1 MTSSLMLAL
10 AEFETAEA
18 NLIKLERLWGELS
31 DMLPSGLSF
40 GSSPEF
46 EDRERAF
53 YSVLKALPLIDGW
66 KPDVAIPA
74 PDEVAQWRL
83 DAMEIGELSAT
94 LAVDHAVEAPGKQVR
109 EYRARFTQKRRE
121 LVRDALSRTM
131 DAFDTEIQR
140 LRALTA
146 DMAKHENMPPEPRE
160 RLKER
165 VKEIEVLLG
174 SSVEHPATWSN
185 LRRHLY
191 FGLVGDFH
199 DIDKRDWPPARE
211 ALRKGLYGAN
221 EPLPQE
227 AADLGALVS
236 SKPNGPVATQLNWG
250 KLDAGEFERLIYVL
264 ISAAENYENP
274 EWAMKTSAPDRGR
287 DLAAYRIVKD
297 GLSDALRL
305 RVIIQCKHWLSKSV
319 GPADV
324 AAAVAQ
330 TDLWDAPKVDVLVIA
345 TSGRFTSDAVAWI
358 EKHNAARKPPRIEM
372 WPESRLELLLAE
384 RPWLIAEFGLR

>member
-18 NLIKLERLWGELS
+18 NLVKLERLWIELS
-31 DMLPSGLSF
+31 DMLPNGVAF
-40 GSSPEF
+40 GESPEF

-53 YSVLKALPLIDGW
+53 DLVLKALPLIDGW
-66 KPDVAIPA
+66 KPEISIPS
-74 PDEVAQWRL
+74 PDDVAQWRF
-83 DAMEIGELSAT
+83 DAIEVGEISAT
-94 LAVDHAVEAPGKQVR
+94 LAVEQAVEEPGKQLR

-121 LVRDALSRTM
+121 LVRDSLVETM
-131 DAFDTEIQR
+131 DAFDGEIQG
-140 LRALTA
+140 LRHLTA
-146 DMAKHENMPPEPRE
+146 DMSKHEDMPPEPRE
-160 RLKER
+160 RMKAR

-174 SSVEHPATWSN
+174 SSVEHPPTWGN
-185 LRRHLY
+185 LRRHLH

-221 EPLPQE
+221 EPLPQSVT
-227 AADLGALVS
+227 DLGALAS
-236 SKPNGPVATQLNWG
+236 SKPKGPVATQLSWE
-250 KLDAGEFERLIYVL
+250 KLDAAEFERLIYML
-264 ISAAENYENP
+264 IISEPNYENP
-274 EWAMKTSAPDRGR
+274 EWAMKTNAPDRGR
-287 DLAAYRIVKD
+287 DLAAYRVVKD

-330 TDLWDAPKVDVLVIA
+330 TDLWDAPKVDALIVA

-358 EKHNAARKPPRIEM
+358 EKHNADRRPPRIEM